1 MLLWD
6 LEMKDDLARLA
17 DIPAGRLLDI
27 AVTEVERTAGIVLP
41 DASGDAEAREVYER
55 CLAALHQAQAAGGA
69 AMPVLDDEL
78 QDELFEASESSEWG
92 VGPLMAAVDQ
102 CVGEEPATPMDS
114 ECAAEVLGLCYQ
126 AVMEYQQID
135 DITPDTERR
144 YPALLDTISTQQS
157 LIRAAVSRP

>member
-27 AVTEVERTAGIVLP
+27 AVTEVERTAAIVLP
-41 DASGDAEAREVYER
+41 DTSGDAEAREVYER
-55 CLAALHQAQAAGGA
+55 CLTALRQAQAAGGTA
-69 AMPVLDDEL
+69 LPILDDQL
-78 QDELFEASESSEWG
+78 QDELFEASESSQWG

-102 CVGEEPATPMDS
+102 CVGEEPSTPMDS
-114 ECAAEVLGLCYQ
+114 QCATEVLGLCYQ

-135 DITPDTERR
+135 DITPDTERQC
-144 YPALLDTISTQQS
+144 PALLDTISTQQS
-157 LIRAAVSRP
+157 LIRTAVSRA